1 VLPFRSL
8 LAACLCAAPLTLAL
22 EAAPFRFARP
32 VQNFLFDVT
41 YAPTINPS
49 AFLAVG
55 EASTSAVLHLGWRLD
70 AGTGIWAP
78 AWELPSLGLAEPA
91 HMRGIA
97 TSGTKYIAVG
107 NSSTYQ
113 PDPTKE
119 FPRISI
125 SDDGRTWTTKAGNA
139 TGYLSDVSYGGGTWV
154 ASGYTILGTSSR
166 RGQIQYSKDDGA
178 TWNAIVLGENE
189 HMMRAS
195 FDGSQWVA
203 VGEKREGA
211 VGGAI
216 LETRVYTSPDG
227 VKWTLRTSPGAV
239 TLNDIASSH
248 GVWVAVGIAY
258 PHRGTPQP
266 IILRSPDGIAWTD
279 VSFTFPETGGELTAV
294 APTYKGFVAVGNG
307 TLLYSKDGAA
317 WSILTESFAGHPV
330 AIASQNWENQGA
342 LLAIVGDTGAV
353 WIDTVTE
360 WESTVGLASVRRASS
375 WRLDGSTLQ
384 IPSDVRGP
392 FEVTL
397 RAPSGVIVATLH
409 TKPNAGSLPLPR
421 LRGLHLVEI
430 RTGDGRRERLRLV
443 TP

>member
-1 VLPFRSL
+1 VLPFRILVS
-8 LAACLCAAPLTLAL
+8 ACLCAAPLTLAL
-22 EAAPFRFARP
+22 EAAPFRFERP

-55 EASTSAVLHLGWRLD
+55 EGMTSALLHLGWRRD

-78 AWELPSLGLAEPA
+78 AWEFPELGATERLY
-91 HMRGIA
+91 MRGIA

-113 PDPTKE
+113 PDPTKV
-119 FPRISI
+119 FPRISL
-125 SDDGRTWTTKAGNA
+125 SDDGRTWTTKTGNA
-139 TGYLSDVSYGGGTWV
+139 AGSLSDISYGGGTWV
-154 ASGYTILGTSSR
+154 ASGYVILGTSSR
-166 RGQIQYSKDDGA
+166 RGQVQYSKDDGA
-178 TWNAIVLGENE
+178 TWNAIVFGENE
-189 HMMRAS
+189 HMMRAA

-211 VGGAI
+211 VGGAV

-239 TLNDIASSH
+239 TLTDVASNH
-248 GVWVAVGIAY
+248 GVWVAVGESY
-258 PHRGTPQP
+258 PYRGTPQP
-266 IILRSPDGIAWTD
+266 IILRSPDGITWTD
-279 VSFTFPETGGELTAV
+279 VSYTFPQPGGRLTAV
-294 APTYKGFVAVGNG
+294 APTYKGFVATGNG
-307 TLLYSKDGAA
+307 SLLYSQDGAT
-317 WSILTESFAGHPV
+317 WKILTEAFQGSPR

-360 WESTVGLASVRRASS
+360 WESTVGLASVRRSSS
-375 WRLDGSTLQ
+375 WRLDGSTLHV
-384 IPSDVRGP
+384 PTEVHGS

-397 RAPSGVIVATLH
+397 RAPSGAIVASLH
-409 TKPNAGSLPLPR
+409 GEANAGTLPLPR

-430 RTGDGRRERLRLV
+430 RTAEGHRERLRLV
-443 TP
+443 RP